1 MLGEKSVQEAGEFD
15 RVDLSSLKLETGCVV
30 LDPTKLRGTKP
41 EDSLLFKGDPDV
53 GGVNHMEAEELK
65 KAYDSCRPK
74 LNGKTGK
81 VLVFGTEGENDNYF
95 KDVFYGK

>member
-1 MLGEKSVQEAGEFD
+1 MLREKSVQ
-15 RVDLSSLKLETGCVV
+15 
-30 LDPTKLRGTKP
+30 
-41 EDSLLFKGDPDV
+41 
-53 GGVNHMEAEELK
+53 EAEELK

-81 VLVFGTEGENDNYF
+81 VLVFGTGGENDNYF